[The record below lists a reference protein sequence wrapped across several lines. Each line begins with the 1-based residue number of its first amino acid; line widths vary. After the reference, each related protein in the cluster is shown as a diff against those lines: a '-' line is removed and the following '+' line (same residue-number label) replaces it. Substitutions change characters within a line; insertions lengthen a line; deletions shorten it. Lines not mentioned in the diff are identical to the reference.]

1 MLDMFKGFQRV
12 LSKDTS
18 TLACVPN
25 PKSTTWH
32 FLIWDQGEKV
42 SLDCFG
48 PCSLGFRDAV
58 LPKSPPKFEPQI
70 FVIAL
75 DTQLWRGKGPS
86 VSNPPQIF
94 LAKAAPWKCLVFHIG
109 GPEKFKFQKKQ
120 LPQQSANLTT
130 SPHFFEGSEK
140 RTWLEH
146 VRPKINKKSKVEWA
160 NVESPQNMNGNFHV
174 EELPYKS
181 LMSWSTL
188 TGNFSTLTQFH
199 SRSSAKKK
207 PYTGPGGVL

>member
-12 LSKDTS
+12 LITDTS

-32 FLIWDQGEKV
+32 FLIWNQGEKV

-48 PCSLGFRDAV
+48 PCSLGLRDAV
-58 LPKSPPKFEPQI
+58 LPKSPPKFESHI
-70 FVIAL
+70 FVMTL

-109 GPEKFKFQKKQ
+109 GPENFKFQKKQ
-120 LPQQSANLTT
+120 LPQQRANLTT
-130 SPHFFEGSEK
+130 SPHFFEGSENNL
-140 RTWLEH
+140 TWTCTSKNQQE
-146 VRPKINKKSKVEWA
+146 IKSWMGQRW
-160 NVESPQNMNGNFHV
+160 ESPKYEWQ
-174 EELPYKS
+174 
-181 LMSWSTL
+181 
-188 TGNFSTLTQFH
+188 FSRRRVTIQIADVLIDLDRQFLYLDPISQ
-199 SRSSAKKK
+199 SRFGKKK